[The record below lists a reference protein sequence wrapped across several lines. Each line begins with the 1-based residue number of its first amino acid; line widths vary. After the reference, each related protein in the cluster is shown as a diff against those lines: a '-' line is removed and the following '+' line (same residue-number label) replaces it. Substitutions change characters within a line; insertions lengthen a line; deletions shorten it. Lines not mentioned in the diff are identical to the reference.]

1 MPTRIPKHGVVNLFS
16 RIKWRWTYLWA
27 IPFFLFIP
35 LYFSWD
41 AFADETLQA
50 PLIIRVGA
58 YENRGKDR
66 VFMSTSRSL

>member
-1 MPTRIPKHGVVNLFS
+1 MPVLLFTS
-16 RIKWRWTYLWA
+16 
-27 IPFFLFIP
+27 

-66 VFMSTSRSL
+66 LFMSTSRSL